1 MTKRVRV
8 GIVGCGVVA
17 TRDILPNLVRS
28 EVAQKVDLVAVCDVV
43 TDRAEETAQTFG
55 AAECYAGH
63 EAMLAQSDI
72 DAVLVVT
79 PIPYHF
85 PVALAAAEA
94 GKHVYV
100 QKSMT
105 TTLEEANR
113 LLNAVRAAGVTLT
126 ASPGEMQNPYINLPQ
141 VREMIEAGAIGKVT
155 WGYLIRSGAGHE
167 SEQARQNEGLMNVD
181 PTWYYKKGGGP
192 VMDSGVYSLHRLTGI
207 LGPVR
212 KVAALSGM
220 AIPVREWKGKRID
233 VEIDDQTLMLL
244 DFGQDRYI
252 TLASTW
258 TVKANKGLGMAIYGT
273 KGTIHMIRSGFDMF
287 TPEESFGGPGWV
299 TVPGPKRPEG
309 PGASGR
315 HILADIL
322 ELVQCIQGNKDP
334 TVATGEHARHVV
346 EVIEKAYISS
356 RTGQTLDITTTF

>member
-1 MTKRVRV
+1 MSERVRV
-8 GIVGCGVVA
+8 GIVGCGIVA
-17 TRDILPNLVRS
+17 TRDILPNLVRP
-28 EVAQKVDLVAVCDVV
+28 EIAKKVDLVAVCDVV
-43 TDRAEETAQTFG
+43 ADRAREAAQVFG
-55 AAECYAGH
+55 APESYAGH
-63 EAMLAQSDI
+63 EAMLAESDI
-72 DAVLVVT
+72 DVVLVAT

-85 PVALAAAEA
+85 SVALAAVQA

-105 TTLEEANR
+105 TTLAEANT
-113 LLNAVRAAGVTLT
+113 LLDAVKVADVKMT
-126 ASPGEMQNPYINLPQ
+126 ASPGEMQNPYIGLHQ
-141 VREMIEAGAIGKVT
+141 VKNVIEDGAIGRVT
-155 WGYLIRSGAGHE
+155 WGYLFRSGAGHE
-167 SEQARQNEGLMNVD
+167 NEAARQDEGLMNVD

-233 VEIDDQTLMLL
+233 VEIDDQTVMLL
-244 DFGQDRYI
+244 DFGDDRYI

-258 TVKANKGLGMAIYGT
+258 TVKANKGMGTAIYGT
-273 KGTIHMIRSGFDMF
+273 EGTIHMVRSGFEMF
-287 TPEESFGGPGWV
+287 TPRKSYGGPGWV
-299 TVPGPKRPEG
+299 TVPGPERPQG

-315 HILADIL
+315 HILADIM
-322 ELVQCIQGNKDP
+322 ELVDCILEDNQP

-346 EVIEKAYISS
+346 EVIEKAYLSS
-356 RTGQTLDITTTF
+356 RTGQTLEITTVF